1 MILFLAENLRR
12 CGFHAGTASGPRA
25 GSACHESSSR
35 RSKERG
41 LSLIE
46 VLFSLLILLVITL
59 SIVPLFSRA
68 IQSNKRG
75 AQSSQIV
82 SFINGNVE
90 EVNQVS
96 INYEAFNAPLLD
108 MSAVRDMWETADETS
123 SGLTPYAIDLAP
135 RNPCTTQHPYD
146 TCDFYGLPTQYW
158 VLGEVDSVQEE
169 QDFKFF
175 DERWMT
181 EEEIE
186 AADASDVGRILWL
199 KDTLFYSYDIAD
211 IHQGTIAATN
221 DPDSAAS
228 TVIQLGH
235 PRLFD
240 APRSWNELDP
250 PDIREVRVS
259 IRSTFEGSPTG
270 PGMLVTISHFRV
282 F

>member
-1 MILFLAENLRR
+1 MILFLSETLRR
-12 CGFHAGTASGPRA
+12 NPA
-25 GSACHESSSR
+25 
-35 RSKERG
+35 RSPGRIRERG

-46 VLFSLLILLVITL
+46 VLFSLLILLVISL

-82 SFINGNVE
+82 SYLNTNVE

-96 INYEAFNAPLLD
+96 INYEDFNEPLLD
-108 MSAVRDMWETADETS
+108 MGQVRDMWDTADETS
-123 SGLTPYAIDLAP
+123 TGLTPNAVDLDP
-135 RNPCTTQHPYD
+135 LNPCTTQHPYD
-146 TCDFYGLPTQYW
+146 TCDFYGLPTEYW
-158 VLGEVDSVQEE
+158 ILGEEDSVES
-169 QDFKFF
+169 QDLRFF
-175 DERWMT
+175 DEQWAT
-181 EEEIE
+181 EDEIE
-186 AADASDVGRILWL
+186 AMDADDVGKILWV
-199 KDTLFYSYDIAD
+199 KDVLFYSYDIAD
-211 IHQGTIAATN
+211 IHQGTIAATA

-228 TVIQLGH
+228 SVIQLGH

-259 IRSTFEGSPTG
+259 IRSTYEGNPAG
-270 PGMLVTISHFRV
+270 PGMLVTVSHYRV